1 MAAYSNDLRSK
12 LILAWQRG
20 QNTEQQLADN
30 FSVSRGW
37 VQKVIRHWRRTKQTT
52 APLYRHGPLPKIDPV
67 RLAAQVEADPDATLE
82 ELAKRLRSSAPTVC
96 RALQRLGLGRK
107 KNTALKRAGHRPG
120 GKAAQA
126 VAKKVSSSRS
136 PATRVSG

>member
-20 QNTEQQLADN
+20 ENTEQELADN

-52 APLYRHGPLPKIDPV
+52 APPYRHGPLPKIDPA

-107 KNTALKRAGHRPG
+107 KNTARQRTGYRSG
-120 GKAAQA
+120 RKAAQEL
-126 VAKKVSSSRS
+126 AKKVPPSRS
-136 PATRVSG
+136 EASRVSG